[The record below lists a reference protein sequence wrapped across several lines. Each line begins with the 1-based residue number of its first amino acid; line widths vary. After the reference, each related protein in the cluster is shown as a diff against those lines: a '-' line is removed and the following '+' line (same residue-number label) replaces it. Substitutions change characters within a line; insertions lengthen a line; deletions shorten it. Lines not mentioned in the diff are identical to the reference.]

1 MGTKPWDMGNV
12 LEVVHLSWVLGEV
25 DRGERTFQKQRRA
38 RKCVLGR
45 VNVVIDLVALTGILP
60 NPSSIDSGVCRSLQ
74 FCQLWTLT
82 CAPLVLGM
90 AARIKRLPS
99 ISC

>member
-1 MGTKPWDMGNV
+1 MGTKYVGNA

-38 RKCVLGR
+38 HKHVLGTMS
-45 VNVVIDLVALTGILP
+45 VVIDLVALASFLP
-60 NPSSIDSGVCRSLQ
+60 NPSSAGSRACKSLP

-82 CAPLVLGM
+82 CAPLGLGM
-90 AARIKRLPS
+90 AARTKRLPW
-99 ISC
+99 ISF